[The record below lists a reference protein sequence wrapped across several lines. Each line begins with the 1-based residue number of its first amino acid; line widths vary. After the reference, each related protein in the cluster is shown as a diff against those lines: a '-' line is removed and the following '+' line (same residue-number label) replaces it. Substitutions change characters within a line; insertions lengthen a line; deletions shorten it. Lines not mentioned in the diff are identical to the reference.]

1 MRTFF
6 LALVFVLPIWP
17 RTHADV
23 VKLESPSLMVEVDD
37 TTGRWA
43 LLDKRSG
50 TQWPSRGVANPGT
63 ATWLEGDFQKTKTL
77 DKTSVRLHWKS
88 GATVV
93 FALTEEGDALEL
105 RYEAKEDRPVRVLD
119 DALAITDV
127 EGGYAIVPC
136 REGLLIPTD
145 SGKVFKQVF
154 GTSDYEGCHMN
165 MLGFVKGDSAL
176 IVTWDN
182 AYVFPELQSSTPSG
196 EQYRQRLTANFE
208 LRRSPSVLRLMPL
221 GKGDFNTVASGYRRY
236 AEKKGLAVTLKE
248 KIRRDPHVELMVG
261 AANAKLWTCLN
272 RRMNEESTKE
282 ESVTIQWTFDDA
294 AQIAEHLRKDV
305 GIERCL
311 FIIGGWTEGGYDC
324 RHPDNLPAN
333 PECGGN
339 DKLAEAI
346 NRVQSLGYVA
356 SLHDNY
362 QDMYRDAK
370 SWDPGLIEKRPDGSL
385 VTGGRWL
392 GGRAYMVCAPNQL
405 ELAKRPQNLPET
417 QKLFKP
423 WSYFIDTTYAVGP
436 RECFDPKHP
445 IDRNDDIAWKIRLS
459 DYAREVF
466 GIFGSECGR
475 EWALPHSDF
484 FEGLVGV
491 SGRYYHNLK
500 PQDLGATVIPFFEM
514 VYHDCQICYGK
525 YGYRADQ
532 AAEYVAHHIL
542 CARPLH
548 YHSFP
553 NHLYWKSVSSRDPE
567 EESSTSQTPDRSCY
581 VRSDGGWAQGMHPL
595 DVFLKNTQEV
605 LGPLNRETAYAVL
618 TKLELPT
625 KDNSV
630 RRATYGSG
638 PDATKVIVNFGT
650 TEAKVTSTLGG
661 EVVLPPWGFVVEG
674 PRFAAFY
681 ASRWNEQ
688 EYGQGALFTLH
699 AKTDEN
705 LNEAHRIRVFH
716 AFGPANIRWKGILY
730 TVDRE
735 QIIQPRGA

>member
-1 MRTFF
+1 MRKLM

-23 VKLESPSLMVEVDD
+23 VKLESRSLMVEVDD
-37 TTGRWA
+37 ITGRWA

-50 TQWPSRGVANPGT
+50 TKWPSSGTAHPGA
-63 ATWLEGDFQKTKTL
+63 ATWLEGNLQKTESI

-88 GATVV
+88 GAAVV
-93 FALTEEGDALEL
+93 FALTEGGDVLEL
-105 RYEAKEDRPVRVLD
+105 RYEGKEDSPVRVLD

-136 REGLLIPTD
+136 REGLLVAAD
-145 SGKVFKQVF
+145 SGKAFKYVF

-165 MLGFVKGDSAL
+165 MLGFVKGGSAL

-196 EQYRQRLTANFE
+196 ELYRQRLTATLE
-208 LRRSPSVLRLMPL
+208 LQRSASLLRLMPL
-221 GKGDFNTVASGYRRY
+221 GKGDFNTVAAGYRRY
-236 AEKKGLAVTLKE
+236 AEKKGLEVTLKE
-248 KIRRDPHVELMVG
+248 KIRRDPHVELMIG
-261 AANAKLWTCLN
+261 AANAKLWTCLA
-272 RRMNEESTKE
+272 RRMNEDSTQE
-282 ESVTIQWTFDDA
+282 ESVKVRWTFDEA
-294 AQIAEHLRKDV
+294 AQIAEHLSKDV

-311 FIIGGWTEGGYDC
+311 FIIGGWSEGGYDC

-339 DKLAEAI
+339 KDLADAI
-346 NRVQSLGYVA
+346 KRVQALGYVA
-356 SLHDNY
+356 SLHDNV

-370 SWDPGLIEKRPDGSL
+370 SWDPAFIEKGPDGSL
-385 VTGGRWL
+385 ITGGRWL
-392 GGRAYMVCAPNQL
+392 GGRAYMVCAPKQL
-405 ELAKRPQNLPET
+405 ELAKRPQNLPAINE
-417 QKLFKP
+417 LFQP

-436 RECFDPKHP
+436 RECCDPNHP

-459 DYAREVF
+459 DYARGLF

-491 SGRYYHNLK
+491 SGHYYHNLK
-500 PQDLGATVIPFFEM
+500 PEELGATVIPFFEM

-532 AAEYVAHHIL
+532 AAEYVVHHIL

-553 NHLYWKSVSSRDPE
+553 DHLYWKSSADQGKGDE
-567 EESSTSQTPDRSCY
+567 GSQTPDLSCY
-581 VRSDGGWAQGMHPL
+581 ARSDGGWAEGMHPH
-595 DVFLKNTQEV
+595 DVFLKNTHEV
-605 LGPLNRETAYAVL
+605 LGPLHRETAQAVL
-618 TKLELPT
+618 TKLEFLT
-625 KDNSV
+625 KDYSV
-630 RRATYGSG
+630 RKATYGYG

-661 EVVLPPWGFVVEG
+661 DVILPPWGFVVEG
-674 PRFAAFY
+674 PRFAAFH

-688 EYGQGALFTLH
+688 EYGKGALFTLQ
-699 AKTDEN
+699 AITNEN

-716 AFGPANIRWKGILY
+716 AFGPANIRWKEDVY
-730 TVDRE
+730 KVERE
-735 QIIQPRGA
+735 QIIQPRG